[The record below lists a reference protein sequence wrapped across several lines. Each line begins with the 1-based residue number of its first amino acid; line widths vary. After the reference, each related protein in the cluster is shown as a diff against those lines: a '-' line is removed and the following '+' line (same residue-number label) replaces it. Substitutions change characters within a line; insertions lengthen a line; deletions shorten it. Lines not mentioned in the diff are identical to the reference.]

1 MEAESEVHRIEST
14 GDGTVYPS
22 AEPWEALLRR
32 EHPAVDLTAQ
42 EQDNCWKRRS
52 FPAPEKEVKRDTGLV
67 LFLSVPKRISPVLR
81 ADIRKLDARI
91 EQMEFLQKYQIT
103 TREEL
108 MVYRTPLEE
117 QVQALTKERKRLYRS
132 EPDSVRIGQ
141 ITEELKPLRK
151 DIRICIRIEQQSQE
165 MEEKMRLAEQI
176 QRQEEEQTEKNRKP
190 RTESR

>member
-1 MEAESEVHRIEST
+1 MKSYSPTAHR
-14 GDGTVYPS
+14 
-22 AEPWEALLRR
+22 
-32 EHPAVDLTAQ
+32 
-42 EQDNCWKRRS
+42 WKRG
-52 FPAPEKEVKRDTGLV
+52 TGTHE
-67 LFLSVPKRISPVLR
+67 R
-81 ADIRKLDARI
+81 A
-91 EQMEFLQKYQIT
+91 E
-103 TREEL
+103 
-108 MVYRTPLEE
+108 
-117 QVQALTKERKRLYRS
+117 RLYRS

>member
-1 MEAESEVHRIEST
+1 
-14 GDGTVYPS
+14 
-22 AEPWEALLRR
+22 
-32 EHPAVDLTAQ
+32 
-42 EQDNCWKRRS
+42 
-52 FPAPEKEVKRDTGLV
+52 
-67 LFLSVPKRISPVLR
+67 
-81 ADIRKLDARI
+81 
-91 EQMEFLQKYQIT
+91 
-103 TREEL
+103 

-117 QVQALTKERKRLYRS
+117 RVQALTKERKRLYRS